1 MEVLGRIMRTSG
13 GQAQVAIVRDTA
25 CGHSC
30 TSCGACQNRELYI
43 QAENPAQYP
52 VGDMVYVE
60 VPDKPPYKIAFVV
73 YILPLLLIL
82 GLCVLFGTVFGVGTV
97 WLGLA
102 TREGVQARLLQLH
115 GNRERIRTLAALNA
129 MHWVLETVE
138 KEER

>member
-73 YILPLLLIL
+73 IYPAAFAYFRSVRAIWD
-82 GLCVLFGTVFGVGTV
+82 CVRRRHR
-97 WLGLA
+97 LA
-102 TREGVQARLLQLH
+102 
-115 GNRERIRTLAALNA
+115 RIRYRNRRVVCCHARYESEGGAA
-129 MHWVLETVE
+129 EDG
-138 KEER
+138 RRDRPPG

>member
-13 GQAQVAIVRDTA
+13 DQAQVAIARDTA

-73 YILPLLLIL
+73 YILPLLFFL

-97 WLGLA
+97 WLGFVIGIA
-102 TREGVQARLLQLH
+102 VWYVAMRAMNRKAAQRKTDGVIVR
-115 GNRERIRTLAALNA
+115 RMTDSVR
-129 MHWVLETVE
+129 
-138 KEER
+138 

>member
-73 YILPLLLIL
+73 
-82 GLCVLFGTVFGVGTV
+82 CVLFGTVFGVGTV
-97 WLGLA
+97 WLGFVIGIA
-102 TREGVQARLLQLH
+102 VWYVAMRAMNRKAAQRKTDGVIVR
-115 GNRERIRTLAALNA
+115 RMTDSVR
-129 MHWVLETVE
+129 
-138 KEER
+138 